1 MLAPLRLMHF
11 RSLRGEIDDDDDD
24 EWRGRRK
31 ESAAE
36 GGRRDWR
43 GQVSKARGVRS
54 RGKREADLAAWMFL
68 SFFVP
73 LLPPPP
79 EPSNYVVKREA
90 IKTQEIEQQSHL
102 RGCRFATVYWST
114 TATGGGGGEKGR
126 KERKEPAR
134 RSSEAGRERDGRGVE
149 EPDKK
154 SAGRFAGIEVPRAA
168 PRRAGIFPA
177 GAAGSNEIGRART
190 AARGDA
196 EVGPSSGHWPSK
208 HNLYLALR
216 SNEFQSRYR
225 LRDHL
230 SCGTIENLIANFLR
244 TVAKDYPRPGESMN

>member
-31 ESAAE
+31 ESAVE

-114 TATGGGGGEKGR
+114 TATGGGGGRRVEKRGKSRPAGRAKREEKGMV
-126 KERKEPAR
+126 EAW
-134 RSSEAGRERDGRGVE
+134 RSRTKRA
-149 EPDKK
+149 PDVLLESKC
-154 SAGRFAGIEVPRAA
+154 RA
-168 PRRAGIFPA
+168 PRRAAPGFFRP
-177 GAAGSNEIGRART
+177 ERPART
-190 AARGDA
+190 KSDVHVRLPAATRKSDRRLDIDHQNIIYTSRLDLTSFNRGID
-196 EVGPSSGHWPSK
+196 
-208 HNLYLALR
+208 
-216 SNEFQSRYR
+216 
-225 LRDHL
+225 
-230 SCGTIENLIANFLR
+230 
-244 TVAKDYPRPGESMN
+244 